1 MNVCLFLF
9 CCFANW
15 EWWHHKRIWTL
26 LTLRRLMA
34 TNSTDRPHSAG
45 LVMIQMWILLY
56 EINLLIKRFSLT
68 RRTGSTINLSA
79 NYSPVHELR
88 CNLQNTIK
96 WFNIKQLFVVGQK
109 TNSRALLP
117 ISIEDE
123 VNNCF
128 SIIILI
134 WSSGRKKVAASNLSF
149 HTV

>member
-1 MNVCLFLF
+1 
-9 CCFANW
+9 
-15 EWWHHKRIWTL
+15 
-26 LTLRRLMA
+26 MA
-34 TNSTDRPHSAG
+34 TNSADRPHSAG

-56 EINLLIKRFSLT
+56 EIHLLIKRFSLT

-79 NYSPVHELR
+79 NYSPVHELW

-96 WFNIKQLFVVGQK
+96 WFNIKQLLVEVQK

-117 ISIEDE
+117 ISIDDE

-134 WSSGRKKVAASNLSF
+134 
-149 HTV
+149 

>member
-1 MNVCLFLF
+1 
-9 CCFANW
+9 
-15 EWWHHKRIWTL
+15 
-26 LTLRRLMA
+26 MA
-34 TNSTDRPHSAG
+34 TNSADRPHSAG

-128 SIIILI
+128 SIILYSDDHHQGEKKSPHQIFLSI
-134 WSSGRKKVAASNLSF
+134 QCKVSAFNREVTSSKLS
-149 HTV
+149 